1 MPNQLSSGVL
11 IGRISDELADNNAGL
26 ISAQDVRDNM
36 EDTVYSI
43 RGIVASGE
51 TESTFTFY
59 NPIVA
64 SSGAA
69 GAAELDL
76 PGATSGDIIVESG
89 IFFDNQFTKDNSLD
103 DKRQVQ
109 PWLGDGSIDH
119 GSIAG
124 LGDDDHPA
132 YYNLDGIRALTGNM
146 KTNGVWINASGE
158 DDTGLRFR
166 PDEGMTDEDATTQT
180 ILVSGYVPPN
190 RRWIDGSSPRQQPGY
205 SNAGGFEFMDKS
217 IIPNGKGMAKA
228 WIQLNTSGVVDGV
241 DDRPE
246 IFSYHNISGVDR
258 RGQGKFDIT
267 FTSGTFEH
275 NRYVAVAS
283 ANGTTTNS
291 DRHDFEDVFVG
302 IVTRNGD
309 DGNTL
314 RKCEVA
320 IKDTAGAYQDSEM
333 VDIVFFGYSPGESS
347 GTPPTVSR
355 GLDDTES

>member
-11 IGRISDELADNNAGL
+11 IASISEDMADNNAGL
-26 ISAQDVRDNM
+26 ISAQDVRHNM

-43 RGIVASGE
+43 RKIVASGE

-59 NPIVA
+59 SPIVA
-64 SSGAA
+64 STGTVGVADPVEGS
-69 GAAELDL
+69 
-76 PGATSGDIIVESG
+76 TSGDIIVESG
-89 IFFDNQFTKDNSLD
+89 IFFDNPFTAALGLQA
-103 DKRQVQ
+103 KRQVQ

-124 LGDDDHPA
+124 LGDDDHSA
-132 YYNLDGIRALTGNM
+132 YYNLNGVRALTGNM
-146 KTNGVWINASGE
+146 KTNGVWINASGT
-158 DDTGLRFR
+158 DKTGLKFR
-166 PDEGMTDEDATTQT
+166 PDVADDETSQT
-180 ILVSGYVPPN
+180 ILVSGYIPPN
-190 RRWIDGSSPRQQPGY
+190 RRWVHISAPRQQPGY

-228 WIQLNTSGVVDGV
+228 WIQLNTSGIVGGV

-258 RGQGKFDIT
+258 RGKGKFDIT

-309 DGNTL
+309 DDDNGL

-320 IKDTAGAYQDSEM
+320 IKDTTGAYQDSEM

-355 GLDDTES
+355 GTDDTES

>member
-1 MPNQLSSGVL
+1 MPDQLSTGVL
-11 IGRISDELADNNAGL
+11 IASISDDMADNNAGF
-26 ISAQDVRDNM
+26 ISAEDVRHNM
-36 EDTVYSI
+36 EDTVFSI

-69 GAAELDL
+69 GAAELNL

-89 IFFDNQFTKDNSLD
+89 IFFSNQFTKDKGLD

-109 PWLGDGSIDH
+109 PWLGAGNIDH
-119 GSIAG
+119 GSLAG
-124 LGDDDHPA
+124 LSDDDHPA
-132 YYNLDGIRALTGNM
+132 YYNIDGTRALTGNM
-146 KTNGVWINASGE
+146 KTNGVWINASGT
-158 DDTGLRFR
+158 DLTGLKFR
-166 PDEGMTDEDATTQT
+166 PDVADDATSQT
-180 ILVSGYVPPN
+180 ILVSGHKPVA
-190 RRWIDGSSPRQQPGY
+190 RREEAGY

-217 IIPNGKGMAKA
+217 IVPNGKGMAKA
-228 WIQLNTSGVVDGV
+228 WIQLNTSGIVDGV

-246 IFSYHNISGVDR
+246 VFSYHNISGVDR
-258 RGQGKFDIT
+258 RGEGKFDIT

-275 NRYVAVAS
+275 NRYVAVGT

-291 DRHDFEDVFVG
+291 SREDFEDVFVG

-347 GTPPTVSR
+347 GIVPTVSR
-355 GLDDTES
+355 GSDA

>member
-1 MPNQLSSGVL
+1 MPNQFSSGVL
-11 IGRISDELADNNAGL
+11 VASISADLANNNAGL
-26 ISAQDVRDNM
+26 ISAEDVRHNM
-36 EDTVYSI
+36 EDTVVSI

-51 TESTFTFY
+51 GSQNSKFEFY
-59 NPIVA
+59 NPIIA
-64 SSGAA
+64 SKSTADPA
-69 GAAELDL
+69 TEWEQ
-76 PGATSGDIIVESG
+76 PGTVFTSGDFVAESG
-89 IFFDNQFTKDNSLD
+89 IIFPNAPENEDE
-103 DKRQVQ
+103 RQVR
-109 PWLGDGSIDH
+109 PWLGDSSINH
-119 GSIAG
+119 ANLAG
-124 LGDDDHPA
+124 LGGDDHSA
-132 YYNLDGIRALTGNM
+132 YYNLNGVRALTGNM
-146 KTNGVWINASGE
+146 KTNGVWINASGT
-158 DDTGLRFR
+158 DKTGLKFR
-166 PDEGMTDEDATTQT
+166 PDVADDETSQT
-180 ILVSGYVPPN
+180 ILVSGYIPPN
-190 RRWIDGSSPRQQPGY
+190 RRWVHISEPRQQPGY

-228 WIQLNTSGVVDGV
+228 WIQLNTSGIVDGV

-258 RGQGKFDIT
+258 RGAGKFDIT

-309 DGNTL
+309 DDDNGL

-355 GLDDTES
+355 GADDTES